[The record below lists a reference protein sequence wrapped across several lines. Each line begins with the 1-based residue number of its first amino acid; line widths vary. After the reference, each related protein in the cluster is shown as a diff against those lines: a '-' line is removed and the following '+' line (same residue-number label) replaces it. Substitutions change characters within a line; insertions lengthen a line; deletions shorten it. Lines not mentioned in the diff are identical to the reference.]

1 MADSVINIIINTMK
15 KGVGDKDTQNALKQV
30 GNMFQRATG
39 FSLSYAG
46 AATAAV
52 AVGKKL
58 YDITKQSV
66 NEYIAE
72 ANSIEKLVSLTGSR
86 ADELSRLVQV
96 ADDAKLS
103 EESLE
108 KAMEGATRKGTDVSI
123 ESIAALSD
131 EYLKLNPGLDRANFL
146 TQKFGKSGTEMYK
159 IMQLGS
165 KAIKDQSAA
174 VNSSLII
181 TQKDIDASN
190 KLQKSKDD
198 LNDSW
203 TAVKNNIARAV
214 IPTLQK
220 LLDKEVE
227 HIRYLDLQKEKNN
240 GVVDGYQ
247 RSLGYSKEL
256 VQQAKE
262 QTEAIKDQSQATD
275 DLTAGTDALNSEMAD
290 LSQKYKDISGLAQ
303 NLYQNEQSL
312 KTAEKDLYDY
322 QKSHPWDTTGIKD
335 RQQAVED
342 LRTAQQQ
349 MVDEWLLNVYTQMLT
364 ADGDLSE
371 SDMQFLLNYQVNTG
385 MIDQATA
392 DRAKAYYD
400 YAQQVIAS
408 NGDMQASIDALHGK
422 TIVIDVKVN
431 NQAGTVT
438 VNGMGVANLTGI
450 NNQSGQGYNYDEKK
464 ALGGDVYAGVPIL
477 VGEKGPEVYIPNE
490 DGVIVPNSYF
500 SNTSSPTGIGGGAI
514 SIVNYVSVSGVSDPE
529 KAADLAIKKL
539 ERKLAL
545 QLG

>member
-1 MADSVINIIINTMK
+1 
-15 KGVGDKDTQNALKQV
+15 
-30 GNMFQRATG
+30 
-39 FSLSYAG
+39 
-46 AATAAV
+46 
-52 AVGKKL
+52 
-58 YDITKQSV
+58 
-66 NEYIAE
+66 
-72 ANSIEKLVSLTGSR
+72 
-86 ADELSRLVQV
+86 
-96 ADDAKLS
+96 
-103 EESLE
+103 
-108 KAMEGATRKGTDVSI
+108 
-123 ESIAALSD
+123 
-131 EYLKLNPGLDRANFL
+131 
-146 TQKFGKSGTEMYK
+146 
-159 IMQLGS
+159 
-165 KAIKDQSAA
+165 
-174 VNSSLII
+174 
-181 TQKDIDASN
+181 
-190 KLQKSKDD
+190 
-198 LNDSW
+198 
-203 TAVKNNIARAV
+203 
-214 IPTLQK
+214 
-220 LLDKEVE
+220 
-227 HIRYLDLQKEKNN
+227 
-240 GVVDGYQ
+240 
-247 RSLGYSKEL
+247 
-256 VQQAKE
+256 
-262 QTEAIKDQSQATD
+262 
-275 DLTAGTDALNSEMAD
+275 
-290 LSQKYKDISGLAQ
+290 
-303 NLYQNEQSL
+303 
-312 KTAEKDLYDY
+312 
-322 QKSHPWDTTGIKD
+322 
-335 RQQAVED
+335 
-342 LRTAQQQ
+342 

-400 YAQQVIAS
+400 YAQQAIAS
-408 NGDMQASIDALHGK
+408 NRDMQASIDALHGK